1 MVTATSKERNYVT
14 EITDGEHVI
23 YSDTIASDNGT
34 GEYVNPA
41 DMVLASLAACLNI
54 TLRKRMRAEGLVWDS
69 VTVHVDMNRKNP
81 EDIKIYTK
89 IIIEGDIPQEKK
101 DELIANVLDCP
112 ICKVLRGNKTFLPL
126 EME

>member
-1 MVTATSKERNYVT
+1 MVTATSKETNYVT

-23 YSDTIASDNGT
+23 YSDTIKSDNGT
-34 GEYVNPA
+34 GDYVNPA
-41 DMVLASLAACLNI
+41 DMILAAYTACVNI
-54 TLRKRMRAEGLVWDS
+54 TLRKRMRAQGLVWDK
-69 VTVHVDMNRKNP
+69 VTVHADMNRKDP

-112 ICKVLRGNKTFLPL
+112 ICKVLKGGKSFFPL

>member
-14 EITDGEHVI
+14 EITDGEHII
-23 YSDTIASDNGT
+23 YSATIASDNGT

-41 DMVLASLAACLNI
+41 DMVISALAACLNI
-54 TLRKRMRAEGLVWDS
+54 TLRKRMRAEGLVWDN

>member
-14 EITDGEHVI
+14 EITDGEHII
-23 YSDTIASDNGT
+23 YSDTILSDNGT
-34 GEYVNPA
+34 GEYVDPA
-41 DMVLASLAACLNI
+41 DMVISALAACLNI

-112 ICKVLRGNKTFLPL
+112 ICKVLRGGKPFLPL

>member
-1 MVTATSKERNYVT
+1 MVTATSKETNYVT

-23 YSDTIASDNGT
+23 YSDTIKSDNGT
-34 GEYVNPA
+34 GDYVNPA
-41 DMVLASLAACLNI
+41 DMILAAYTACVNI
-54 TLRKRMRAEGLVWDS
+54 TLRKRMRAEGLVWDK
-69 VTVHVDMNRKNP
+69 VTVHADMNRKNP

-112 ICKVLRGNKTFLPL
+112 ICKVLKGGKSFLPL

>member
-1 MVTATSKERNYVT
+1 
-14 EITDGEHVI
+14 
-23 YSDTIASDNGT
+23 
-34 GEYVNPA
+34 
-41 DMVLASLAACLNI
+41 
-54 TLRKRMRAEGLVWDS
+54 MRAEGLVWDN

-112 ICKVLRGNKTFLPL
+112 ICKVLRGGKTFLPL

>member
-14 EITDGEHVI
+14 EITDGEHII
-23 YSDTIASDNGT
+23 YSDTILSDNGT

-41 DMVLASLAACLNI
+41 DMVISALAACLNI

-69 VTVHVDMNRKNP
+69 VTVHVDMNRKNH

-112 ICKVLRGNKTFLPL
+112 ICKVLRGCKTFLPL

>member
-14 EITDGEHVI
+14 EITDGEHII
-23 YSDTIASDNGT
+23 YSDTILSDNGT

-41 DMVLASLAACLNI
+41 DMVISALAACLNI